1 MTSKHT
7 KVFLTF
13 IASFFL
19 PSLLISQTIDNI
31 VVTATRS
38 GVPINLV
45 SAPITVIDREQIELS
60 LAKDVAQI
68 LRFEAGLLQ
77 ISIFAL
83 RLWRGI
89 IQFAPCRLL

>member
-1 MTSKHT
+1 MTDKHT

-19 PSLLISQTIDNI
+19 PSLLIAQAIDNI

-60 LAKDVAQI
+60 LA
-68 LRFEAGLLQ
+68 
-77 ISIFAL
+77 
-83 RLWRGI
+83 
-89 IQFAPCRLL
+89 